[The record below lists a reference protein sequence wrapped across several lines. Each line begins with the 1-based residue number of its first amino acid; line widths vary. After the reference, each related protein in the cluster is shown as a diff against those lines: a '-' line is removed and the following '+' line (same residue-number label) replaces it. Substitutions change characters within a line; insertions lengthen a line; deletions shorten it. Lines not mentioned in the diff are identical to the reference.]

1 MMNHLLESSQLSS
14 DDILHLLKRA
24 TYFKQHPQ
32 SRPQYPHITL
42 ANLFYEPSTRT
53 RVSFEMAAHNLGI
66 RVINFDSE
74 RSSETKGEMI
84 EDTLHT
90 LFAMGITLCVIRH
103 KQSGLPKAMAGA
115 LPYGLH
121 VINAGDGTN
130 EHPSQGLL
138 DLFTIAARKPD
149 LAQLKIAIV
158 GDLLHSRVA
167 NTLQSLCAVMNV
179 GELVLVAPEMWHPR
193 ALVYG
198 RLTTSLSDG
207 LQDADVVMALR
218 IQQERLATHEGLDLK
233 QYHQAYAITKARLAY
248 AKPDVMVMHPGP
260 INRGV
265 EIDSDVADGS
275 CSVILE
281 QVENGVFMRMAI
293 LENLILKAPL

>member
-1 MMNHLLESSQLSS
+1 MMKHFLESSQLSS
-14 DDILHLLKRA
+14 EDIHHLLKRA

-32 SRPQYPHITL
+32 SYPQYPHITL

-53 RVSFEMAAHNLGI
+53 RVSFEMAAKNLGI
-66 RVINFDSE
+66 RVVNLDSE
-74 RSSETKGEMI
+74 RSSESKGEMI
-84 EDTLHT
+84 EDTVHT
-90 LFAMGITLCVIRH
+90 LFAMGVTLFVIRH

-115 LPYGLH
+115 LPYGLQ

-138 DLFTIAARKPD
+138 DLLTITVHKPN
-149 LAQLKIAIV
+149 LSQLKIVIV

-167 NTLQSLCAVMNV
+167 NTLQSLCALMNV
-179 GELVLVAPEMWHPR
+179 GELVLVAPEIWHPR

-198 RLTTSLSDG
+198 RLTTSLPEAIE
-207 LQDADVVMALR
+207 DADVVITLR
-218 IQQERLATHEGLDLK
+218 IQQERLATQEGLDLK

-265 EIDSDVADGS
+265 EIDSDVADGPRS
-275 CSVILE
+275 FILE
-281 QVENGVFMRMAI
+281 QVQNGVFMRMAI
-293 LENLILKAPL
+293 LESLIEG